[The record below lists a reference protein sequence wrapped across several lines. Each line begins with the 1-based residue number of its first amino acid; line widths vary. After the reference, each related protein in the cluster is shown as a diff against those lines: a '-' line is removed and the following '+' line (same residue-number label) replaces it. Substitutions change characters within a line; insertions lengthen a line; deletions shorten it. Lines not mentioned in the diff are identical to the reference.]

1 MTGRSAAT
9 RAAMFNVSILGGG
22 LGDGEMVDIEDRL
35 EERAIANDNVV
46 AKIKAKR
53 ARGRARSK

>member
-1 MTGRSAAT
+1 
-9 RAAMFNVSILGGG
+9 MFNVSILGGG

-53 ARGRARSK
+53 AHRRARSK